1 MSILKV
7 IKRVIMICEEY
18 NKPVN
23 DIDVVDIDLVDG
35 LLLVSLENG
44 TNFSLAYRFMT
55 VGELTDKVI
64 SACKWGE

>member
-7 IKRVIMICEEY
+7 IKTVIMVCEEY
-18 NKPVN
+18 NKSVN
-23 DIDVVDIDLVDG
+23 DIDIVDG

-55 VGELTDKVI
+55 VEEITDKVI

>member
-7 IKRVIMICEEY
+7 IKRVIMVCEEY
-18 NKPVN
+18 NKQVN
-23 DIDVVDIDLVDG
+23 DIDVVDG

-64 SACKWGE
+64 SACKWSE

>member
-7 IKRVIMICEEY
+7 IKSVIMVCEEY
-18 NKPVN
+18 NKEVT
-23 DIDVVDIDLVDG
+23 DIDLIDG

-55 VGELTDKVI
+55 ESEITDKVI

>member
-7 IKRVIMICEEY
+7 IKRVIMVCNVY
-18 NKPVN
+18 NK
-23 DIDVVDIDLVDG
+23 DVVDIDLIDG

-55 VGELTDKVI
+55 EEEITNKTI
-64 SACKWGE
+64 IACKWSV

>member
-7 IKRVIMICEEY
+7 IKTVIMVCEEY
-18 NKPVN
+18 NKSVN
-23 DIDVVDIDLVDG
+23 DIDIVDG

-55 VGELTDKVI
+55 VGEITDKII
-64 SACKWGE
+64 SACKWSE

>member
-7 IKRVIMICEEY
+7 IKRVIMVCEEY
-18 NKPVN
+18 NKEVN
-23 DIDVVDIDLVDG
+23 DIDLIDG

-64 SACKWGE
+64 SACKWSE

>member
-18 NKPVN
+18 NKTV
-23 DIDVVDIDLVDG
+23 DDIDLIDG

-55 VGELTDKVI
+55 TEELRDRVI
-64 SACKWGE
+64 LACKWGK

>member
-1 MSILKV
+1 MSILTV
-7 IKRVIMICEEY
+7 IKRVIMVCEEY
-18 NKPVN
+18 NKKVD
-23 DIDVVDIDLVDG
+23 DINLIDG

-55 VGELTDKVI
+55 PEEITEKTI

>member
-7 IKRVIMICEEY
+7 IKRVIMVCEEY
-18 NKPVN
+18 NKSVN
-23 DIDVVDIDLVDG
+23 DIDIVDG

-44 TNFSLAYRFMT
+44 TKFSLAYRFMT
-55 VGELTDKVI
+55 VEEITDKVI

>member
-18 NKPVN
+18 NKEVN
-23 DIDVVDIDLVDG
+23 DIDLVDG
-35 LLLVSLENG
+35 LLLVNLTNG
-44 TNFSLAYRFMT
+44 VNFSLAYRFMT
-55 VGELTDKVI
+55 IGEITDKVI

>member
-1 MSILKV
+1 MSMSILKV

-18 NKPVN
+18 NKKV
-23 DIDVVDIDLVDG
+23 DDIDLIDG

-64 SACKWGE
+64 SACKWSK